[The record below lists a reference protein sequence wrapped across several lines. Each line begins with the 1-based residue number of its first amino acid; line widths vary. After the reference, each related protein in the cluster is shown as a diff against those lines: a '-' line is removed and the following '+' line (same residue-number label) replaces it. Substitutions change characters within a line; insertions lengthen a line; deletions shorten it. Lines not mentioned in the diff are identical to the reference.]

1 MSAILWHEKEDKPL
15 DVGGSLIGSISSSLH
30 RLKDMDSQG
39 QSRDGGFF
47 VFGDL
52 SCKVE
57 GKYRLKLVLYE
68 TFQGQAIGLSSC
80 LSQPFEGMSQCLLYM
95 GREVNQCQSSIPR
108 TFRVCKSQPSCPAP
122 LAIRAY
128 GLGFARSPAS

>member
-15 DVGGSLIGSISSSLH
+15 EVGSSLIGSISSSLH

-57 GKYRLKLVLYE
+57 GKFRLKFVLYE
-68 TFQGQAIGLSSC
+68 TFQGQA
-80 LSQPFEGMSQCLLYM
+80 M
-95 GREVNQCQSSIPR
+95 
-108 TFRVCKSQPSCPAP
+108 
-122 LAIRAY
+122 
-128 GLGFARSPAS
+128 GLGEAISEPFDGVS

>member
-1 MSAILWHEKEDKPL
+1 MSAILWHEKNDEPL
-15 DVGGSLIGSISSSLH
+15 ENGGSLIGSISSSLH

-68 TFQGQAIGLSSC
+68 TFQGQAVGLASAIT
-80 LSQPFEGMSQCLLYM
+80 QPFEG
-95 GREVNQCQSSIPR
+95 V
-108 TFRVCKSQPSCPAP
+108 
-122 LAIRAY
+122 
-128 GLGFARSPAS
+128 